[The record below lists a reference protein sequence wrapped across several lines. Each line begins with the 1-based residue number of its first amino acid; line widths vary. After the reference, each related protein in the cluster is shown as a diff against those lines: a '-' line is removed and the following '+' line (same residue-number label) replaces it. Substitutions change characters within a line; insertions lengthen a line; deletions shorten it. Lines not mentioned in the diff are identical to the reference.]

1 MARSDLLGRLADLSE
16 DAIQRLSDAPGADR
30 VLGAMNAMRDR
41 MDELQKRVRGLEQ
54 LEQRLTAL
62 ERKVDK
68 LGKSS
73 PASTSAPSSGAKTT
87 STKSPGAKKS

>member
-1 MARSDLLGRLADLSE
+1 
-16 DAIQRLSDAPGADR
+16 
-30 VLGAMNAMRDR
+30 
-41 MDELQKRVRGLEQ
+41 VRGLEQ

-68 LGKSS
+68 LGKPSPSS
-73 PASTSAPSSGAKTT
+73 TPSPSSGAKTT